1 MLNFM
6 MGRQATASRL
16 GPQDAVAM
24 AKNGDLTVIDVR
36 DHNELAMTG
45 KAAGAV
51 HIPLSVIQVQANPS
65 SPDFNAALDVNK
77 PVAVYCASGAR
88 SSMAVQVLQ
97 QFGFTDVH
105 NIGGFGHWQMAG
117 GEVER
122 A

>member
-6 MGRQATASRL
+6 MGRPATASRL
-16 GPQDAVAM
+16 TPQDAVEM
-24 AKNGDLTVIDVR
+24 AKNGEIIVVDVR

-51 HIPLSVIQVQANPS
+51 HIPLSVLQMQANPS
-65 SPDFNAALDVNK
+65 SPDFNTALNTGK

-88 SSMAVQVLQ
+88 SSMATQVLQ
-97 QFGFTDVH
+97 QHGFAEVH
-105 NIGGFGHWQMAG
+105 NIGGLGHWQMAG
-117 GEVER
+117 GAIER

>member
-16 GPQDAVAM
+16 SPQDAVEM
-24 AKNGDLTVIDVR
+24 AKQGQITVIDVR

-51 HIPLSVIQVQANPS
+51 HIPLSVLQMQANPS
-65 SPDFNAALDVNK
+65 SPDFNTALDSNK

-88 SSMAVQVLQ
+88 SSMAAQVLQ
-97 QFGFTDVH
+97 QHGFADVH
-105 NIGGFGHWQMAG
+105 NIGGLGHWQMAG
-117 GEVER
+117 GAIER